1 MLIFDEDDLFF
12 GLFVFFQV
20 LRGKAKFHG
29 GKISIELS
37 ASDIWSPKQPL
48 SNINIMVTKAVFQ
61 VV

>member
-1 MLIFDEDDLFF
+1 MIYFL
-12 GLFVFFQV
+12 VFFFQA

-37 ASDIWSPKQPL
+37 ASDIWSPKEPL
-48 SNINIMVTKAVFQ
+48 SNINIMVTKAEFQ